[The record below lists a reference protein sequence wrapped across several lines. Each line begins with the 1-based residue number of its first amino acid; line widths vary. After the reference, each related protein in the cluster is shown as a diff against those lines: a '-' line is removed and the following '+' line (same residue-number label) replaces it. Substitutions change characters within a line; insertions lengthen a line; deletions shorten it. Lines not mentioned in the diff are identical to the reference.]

1 MIDYHRIIED
11 PTNFFPKLDDT
22 MENQIY
28 AIIRASIYSGILL
41 SIIKLSI
48 IPLILPIIVI
58 IASYFINQLYELRKK
73 KETKEKFSNI
83 QRDIKFVK
91 PSRDNPFMNYLVT
104 NYHKDQQSG
113 DLNID
118 KKACPIYQRDVSRN
132 VNSLMNKINPD
143 DIFDRGQSQGR
154 FYTMPNTNIV
164 NDQRSFAEFL
174 TKDMTNCKDN
184 NGDCYRGI

>member
-1 MIDYHRIIED
+1 MLSYHKIIEN
-11 PTNFFPKLDDT
+11 PTEFFPKLDDT
-22 MENQIY
+22 MENQMY
-28 AIIRASIYSGILL
+28 AIIRASIYSGIILSVIKMSFLPLL
-41 SIIKLSI
+41 
-48 IPLILPIIVI
+48 LPIVVIV
-58 IASYFINQLYELRKK
+58 AAYFINGLYDLRKK

-83 QRDIKFVK
+83 QRDIEYVK

-104 NYHKDQQSG
+104 NYHKDQKTK
-113 DLNID
+113 NFNVN
-118 KKACPIYQRDVSRN
+118 KKACPIYQRDISRN

-154 FYTMPNTNIV
+154 FYTMPNTNII

>member
-1 MIDYHRIIED
+1 MIHYHKIIEN
-11 PTNFFPKLDDT
+11 PTDFFPKLDDT
-22 MENQIY
+22 MENQMY
-28 AIIRASIYSGILL
+28 AIIRASIYSGVIL
-41 SIIKLSI
+41 SIIKTSI
-48 IPLILPIIVI
+48 TPLLLPVIVI
-58 IASYFINQLYELRKK
+58 IAAYFINELYQLRKK
-73 KETKEKFSNI
+73 KENKDKFSNI
-83 QRDIKFVK
+83 QRDVEFVK

-104 NYHKDQQSG
+104 NYHKDQKNG
-113 DLNID
+113 NFNID